1 MLLFVEVDLKVQSGF
16 NQSNNKCVLQ
26 SIQVSLDLPVCVCH
40 ATENGS
46 LRLFRQEK
54 LPGKTCSV
62 LKGLTL
68 MHLSNTDK
76 GNSNQYHKLNFC
88 LQSIFW
94 IVLCVLFS

>member
-1 MLLFVEVDLKVQSGF
+1 MCST
-16 NQSNNKCVLQ
+16 
-26 SIQVSLDLPVCVCH
+26 IQVSLDLAVCVCH

-62 LKGLTL
+62 LRGLTL
-68 MHLSNTDK
+68 MHLSNTDR
-76 GNSNQYHKLNFC
+76 GNSNQYHKSNFC

-94 IVLCVLFS
+94 IVLCVLKNSELR